1 MLFRVCF
8 GGLEIGGI
16 TFQIQP
22 LLVCTELFM
31 QNDWCFECGKGYSLF
46 FFSSANDHLCKSQL
60 VFFLL
65 SCFYNISDVQRAG
78 GKSNP
83 VQNEL
88 CSLQP

>member
-1 MLFRVCF
+1 MALLSKFSHCLYVQSCSCRM
-8 GGLEIGGI
+8 IGALSVVRA
-16 TFQIQP
+16 T
-22 LLVCTELFM
+22 L
-31 QNDWCFECGKGYSLF
+31 YF

-65 SCFYNISDVQRAG
+65 GCFYNISDVQRAG